1 MKCPGIFIVPAEA
14 VTKALEAR
22 DFALEADPKAPWYS
36 ALEGRDLSLRSLPGT
51 TFGRKITRLPRGFL
65 VATMERL
72 GIAPKGTTEISRMLN
87 LSADYFVQAASRSV
101 YALFFLQ
108 GTKARLAVPIAA

>member
-36 ALEGRDLSLRSLPGT
+36 ALEGRT
-51 TFGRKITRLPRGFL
+51 AAFE
-65 VATMERL
+65 VARIKPFT
-72 GIAPKGTTEISRMLN
+72 PS
-87 LSADYFVQAASRSV
+87 
-101 YALFFLQ
+101 FFF
-108 GTKARLAVPIAA
+108 KARKPD

>member
-22 DFALEADPKAPWYS
+22 DFALEADPKTPWYS

-51 TFGRKITRLPRGFL
+51 TFGRKITRLPSSDHG
-65 VATMERL
+65 TL